1 MKRVLIIFLI
11 GLLPA
16 LSFSQNFQK
25 YEDMAGV
32 DMFTVSPQAFKM
44 ANKIE
49 LGDDPESIAYK
60 KLIDGLEQIQIYKTS
75 KPDVRKMMSADVKTY
90 LNKKPFSELMSV
102 KESGNLIKFY
112 SVAGSNDNY
121 VKELLMF
128 MEGEEN
134 DEPMSL
140 ILSITG
146 NINLSQLYKL
156 TEDLN
161 MPGAEE
167 LKKANQKS

>member
-1 MKRVLIIFLI
+1 ML

-16 LSFSQNFQK
+16 LSFSQGFEK
-25 YEDMAGV
+25 YEDMSGV

-49 LGDDPESIAYK
+49 LGDDPESVAYK

-75 KPDVRKMMSADVKTY
+75 KPEVRKMMSADVKTY

-102 KESGNLIKFY
+102 KESGNTIKFY
-112 SVAGSNDNY
+112 SVAGSTDNY

-128 MEGEEN
+128 LEGEEN
-134 DEPMSL
+134 DKPMSL
-140 ILSITG
+140 ILNITG

-156 TEDLN
+156 TQDLN
-161 MPGAEE
+161 VPGAEE